1 VKDDASLIAETLAGD
16 SAAFGLLVTKYQ
28 DRLYN
33 SVAHMTGN
41 LEDAKDMVQDAF
53 VQAFVKLESF
63 RQASGFYTWLYR
75 IAFNLSVSR
84 HRRKKDAVSLERVR
98 ESSGREPIQ
107 PGEGPEG
114 HAKQNETCRQVREA
128 IAQLPEEQRAVLVL
142 REIDGC
148 DYESIASIL
157 DVPIGT
163 VRSRLSRARLGLR
176 DLLKED
182 IPNHT
187 RTRS

>member
-1 VKDDASLIAETLAGD
+1 MKDDALLIAETLAGD

-28 DRLYN
+28 NRLYN
-33 SVAHMTGN
+33 SVAHMTGDA
-41 LEDAKDMVQDAF
+41 EDAKDTVQDAF

-63 RQASGFYTWLYR
+63 RQSSGFYTWLYR
-75 IAFNLSVSR
+75 IAFNLSISR
-84 HRRKKDAVSLERVR
+84 HRRKKSAVSVERLR
-98 ESSGREPIQ
+98 ESSGHEPIE

-128 IAQLPEEQRAVLVL
+128 IAQLPEEQRSVLVL

-157 DVPIGT
+157 EVPIGT

-176 DLLKED
+176 DLLKEQM
-182 IPNHT
+182 PNHAKT
-187 RTRS
+187 IN